1 MSELLWRCQ
10 DGTVLS
16 SGRNGLELVVSRAWL
31 GEGFRYQLL
40 QSPPGST
47 AKISVATGYRQ
58 NLTDAISAAE
68 AVARGWG
75 TRGRWMG
82 QVSAVGTADPLPMP
96 SRQDM
101 RCR

>member
-10 DGTVLS
+10 DGTVVS
-16 SGRNGLELVVSRAWL
+16 SARNGLELVVSRGWL

-40 QSPPGST
+40 QSPPDST
-47 AKISVATGYRQ
+47 AKVSVATGYRQ
-58 NLTDAISAAE
+58 SLTDAISAAE

-82 QVSAVGTADPLPMP
+82 ELGALGTADPLRLP
-96 SRQDM
+96 SR
-101 RCR
+101 